1 VTTWS
6 LPAPRTSSIP
16 TPPELFAQQTG
27 MRTAPPPCASDPGV
41 RSREADFGGVACV
54 VCEPPDPRSATVYF
68 HGGGYRLGC
77 ASWTTPF
84 ATRLAGSTNSTVVVV
99 DYRLA
104 PEHPFPAGLHDAA
117 AVYGQLLDEGHP
129 TVVAAGDSAG
139 GGLAAAL
146 VVAAATSGV
155 RLPAGLVMMS
165 PWLDLTCT
173 AGTYSSRQDTDQL
186 FSLASAQE
194 AARLYLQGHDAK
206 DPLASPGLA
215 DIGTWPPTLILTST
229 EEVLLQDSI
238 NLASTAALAGGSVT
252 ALFLAGRQHA
262 WPAVFP
268 DLPESAE
275 ALGVIGDFFAG
286 LDEQIQA

>member
-1 VTTWS
+1 MTAWS
-6 LPAPRTSSIP
+6 LPALRTSSIP
-16 TPPELFAQQTG
+16 TPPELLAQQTG
-27 MRTAPPPCASDPGV
+27 MRMAPPPCASDPRV
-41 RSREADFGGVACV
+41 SSREADFGGVPCV

-84 ATRLAGSTNSTVVVV
+84 ATRLAGSTSSTVVVV

-104 PEHPFPAGLHDAA
+104 PEHPFPAALHDAA
-117 AVYGQLLDEGHP
+117 TVYGQLLDEGHDI
-129 TVVAAGDSAG
+129 VVAAGDSAG

-155 RLPAGLVMMS
+155 RLPAGLAMMS

-173 AGTYSSRQDTDQL
+173 AGTYLSRRETDQL

-194 AARLYLQGHDAK
+194 AARLYLQGYDAK
-206 DPLASPGLA
+206 DPLASPALA
-215 DIGTWPPTLILTST
+215 DIGRWPATLILTST

-238 NLASTAALAGGSVT
+238 NLASTAALGGGSVT
-252 ALFLAGRQHA
+252 ALFVDDRQHA

-275 ALGVIGDFFAG
+275 ALDVISDFFAM
-286 LDEQIQA
+286 L